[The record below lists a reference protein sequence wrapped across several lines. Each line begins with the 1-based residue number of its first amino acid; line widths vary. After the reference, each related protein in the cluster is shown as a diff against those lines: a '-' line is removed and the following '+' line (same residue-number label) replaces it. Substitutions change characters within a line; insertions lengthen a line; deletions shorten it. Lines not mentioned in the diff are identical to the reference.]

1 MHSAKINQIVL
12 LLLLHFSHFL
22 IFFMARYQ
30 PIENEATKDSSV
42 YSVPVSFSN
51 FSGDNDGP
59 FLEDH
64 RPLLS
69 HSSATT
75 SLYQSDDPVSED
87 VYNDQYATATP
98 VSCSVNLVN
107 TILGTGL
114 LAMVG

>member
-1 MHSAKINQIVL
+1 
-12 LLLLHFSHFL
+12 
-22 IFFMARYQ
+22 MARYQ